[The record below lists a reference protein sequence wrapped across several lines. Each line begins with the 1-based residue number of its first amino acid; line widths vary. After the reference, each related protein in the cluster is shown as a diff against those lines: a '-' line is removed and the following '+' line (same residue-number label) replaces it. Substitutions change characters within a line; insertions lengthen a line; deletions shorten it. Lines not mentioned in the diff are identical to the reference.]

1 MGVNGLYSE
10 VREHAPSKAT
20 ELAKLNAEWVSL
32 HGRPMRIAVDTPF
45 AMFELKE
52 ATQKVIGYGRGDHVL
67 VAPYKPYTPSRSS
80 ERSAAEVGLEYS
92 LSHIAHLAR
101 EVFNHL
107 GIPWRNAPGEAE
119 AECAELEKAGLV
131 DAVMT
136 VDGDAFVFGSRIVL
150 EKLNAKDGV
159 AMVRQYRMDDLEQ
172 WNMPNKDPSSVLTQR
187 HFLQLALMSGGDY
200 HNGIPGCGPKIAFGV
215 ARMNNSC
222 YKLYAK
228 LQRDDDTTA
237 WRNELVQGLR
247 SKNLRAVAGAVP
259 AVFPDPVIA
268 GYYMKPDVTTREQLK
283 SWAATTGWEQ
293 PIHFI
298 KLRSWTERYF
308 DWRFAHFCGKFV
320 RTLAHPAL
328 VKELVNHFLK
338 KTDGSHLLV
347 AIHAEGGDAEST
359 KELRVSFCPRA
370 FIAID
375 PANEPINLH
384 YQANMKRELF
394 DPHQD
399 LREWFPKWLI
409 QQAAP
414 SIYQAWEERAAA
426 KSRSKKRSSDAV
438 TEGAPKKP
446 RGRPRKQAPSGDPS
460 KQPRPWMSQ
469 KDSSPHHPS
478 FVVILEAARSK
489 CPFFANVWQAN
500 TLAGKIDS
508 IPESLLLKFQVFQV
522 RSQCNGD
529 DGHKGPFRSRCS
541 FGPRSNSAIFSG
553 LPILEPLASPCP
565 SLQLYPLSSS
575 EIRRS
580 KMSGLLNGDA
590 TCNTHNALKNISEY
604 ACGVTFSFKNN
615 GFTGFEDGY
624 AVVSLQECCNKVN
637 ASVLRIPGNTG
648 CEMQFCE
655 VPAVTSSYTETMN
668 YMYATGTGTAAQ
680 TPAPSATSGATIGP
694 PEEVESCME
703 FVYEG
708 DLPDDVADGI
718 SNAGNWCAVRNYND
732 ESNED
737 VTAVPANSA
746 PPSWTSAAANPWA
759 SWTASAS
766 ATAASTTAA
775 STGTSHRSGNTPTLI
790 GLGFLL
796 FRHVVLI

>member
-20 ELAKLNAEWVSL
+20 ELTKLNAEWVSL

-107 GIPWRNAPGEAE
+107 GIPLRNAPGEAE

-172 WNMPNKDPSSVLTQR
+172 CNMPNKDPSSVLTQR

-200 HNGIPGCGPKIAFGV
+200 HNGIPGCGPKIAFGA

-222 YKLYAK
+222 YKLHAK

-247 SKNLRAVAGAVP
+247 SKNLWAVAGAVP

-268 GYYMKPDVTTREQLK
+268 SYYMKPDVTTREQLK
-283 SWAATTGWEQ
+283 SWAATTDWEQ

-298 KLRSWTERYF
+298 ELRSWTERYF

-338 KTDGSHLLV
+338 KTNGSHLLV
-347 AIHAEGGDAEST
+347 AIHAEGGNAEST

-384 YQANMKRELF
+384 Y
-394 DPHQD
+394 H
-399 LREWFPKWLI
+399 
-409 QQAAP
+409 
-414 SIYQAWEERAAA
+414 
-426 KSRSKKRSSDAV
+426 
-438 TEGAPKKP
+438 
-446 RGRPRKQAPSGDPS
+446 
-460 KQPRPWMSQ
+460 
-469 KDSSPHHPS
+469 
-478 FVVILEAARSK
+478 
-489 CPFFANVWQAN
+489 
-500 TLAGKIDS
+500 
-508 IPESLLLKFQVFQV
+508 
-522 RSQCNGD
+522 
-529 DGHKGPFRSRCS
+529 
-541 FGPRSNSAIFSG
+541 
-553 LPILEPLASPCP
+553 
-565 SLQLYPLSSS
+565 
-575 EIRRS
+575 
-580 KMSGLLNGDA
+580 
-590 TCNTHNALKNISEY
+590 
-604 ACGVTFSFKNN
+604 
-615 GFTGFEDGY
+615 
-624 AVVSLQECCNKVN
+624 
-637 ASVLRIPGNTG
+637 RI
-648 CEMQFCE
+648 
-655 VPAVTSSYTETMN
+655 
-668 YMYATGTGTAAQ
+668 
-680 TPAPSATSGATIGP
+680 
-694 PEEVESCME
+694 
-703 FVYEG
+703 
-708 DLPDDVADGI
+708 
-718 SNAGNWCAVRNYND
+718 
-732 ESNED
+732 
-737 VTAVPANSA
+737 
-746 PPSWTSAAANPWA
+746 
-759 SWTASAS
+759 
-766 ATAASTTAA
+766 
-775 STGTSHRSGNTPTLI
+775 
-790 GLGFLL
+790 
-796 FRHVVLI
+796 

>member
-52 ATQKVIGYGRGDHVL
+52 ATQKVIGYGGMNHPTRTLYQQTLHLLRAGVQPVFVFDGPNKPWKQGRGDHAL

-101 EVFNHL
+101 EVFDHL
-107 GIPWRNAPGEAE
+107 GILWRNAPGEAE

-136 VDGDAFVFGSRIVL
+136 VDGDAFIFGSRIVL

-172 WNMPNKDPSSVLTQR
+172 RNMPNRDPSSVLTQR

-200 HNGIPGCGPKIAFGV
+200 HNGIPGCGHKIAFGA

-222 YKLYAK
+222 YKLHAK
-228 LQRDDDTTA
+228 LQRNDDTTA

-268 GYYMKPDVTTREQLK
+268 DYYMKPDVTTREQLK
-283 SWAATTGWEQ
+283 SWAATTDWEQ

-320 RTLAHPAL
+320 RTLAHPAV
-328 VKELVNHFLK
+328 VKELVNHFQK
-338 KTDGSHLLV
+338 KTDGSYLLV
-347 AIHAEGGDAEST
+347 AIHAEAGVAEST

-409 QQAAP
+409 QHAAP

-426 KSRSKKRSSDAV
+426 KSHRKKRSSDAV
-438 TEGAPKKP
+438 IEAAPKRP

-460 KQPRPWMSQ
+460 KQPRTRMSQ
-469 KDSSPHHPS
+469 KDSSPHHLGFGGSPRASQPGPS
-478 FVVILEAARSK
+478 RSRIPKSCSPFSQAART
-489 CPFFANVWQAN
+489 
-500 TLAGKIDS
+500 TLTSRDSSPEVID
-508 IPESLLLKFQVFQV
+508 L
-522 RSQCNGD
+522 
-529 DGHKGPFRSRCS
+529 
-541 FGPRSNSAIFSG
+541 
-553 LPILEPLASPCP
+553 
-565 SLQLYPLSSS
+565 
-575 EIRRS
+575 
-580 KMSGLLNGDA
+580 
-590 TCNTHNALKNISEY
+590 
-604 ACGVTFSFKNN
+604 
-615 GFTGFEDGY
+615 
-624 AVVSLQECCNKVN
+624 
-637 ASVLRIPGNTG
+637 
-648 CEMQFCE
+648 
-655 VPAVTSSYTETMN
+655 TS
-668 YMYATGTGTAAQ
+668 
-680 TPAPSATSGATIGP
+680 
-694 PEEVESCME
+694 
-703 FVYEG
+703 
-708 DLPDDVADGI
+708 D
-718 SNAGNWCAVRNYND
+718 
-732 ESNED
+732 
-737 VTAVPANSA
+737 
-746 PPSWTSAAANPWA
+746 
-759 SWTASAS
+759 
-766 ATAASTTAA
+766 
-775 STGTSHRSGNTPTLI
+775 
-790 GLGFLL
+790 
-796 FRHVVLI
+796 